1 MLPPLRTPALERND
15 RAPDGGVTVFGES
28 APFQVGRHRHPVWKV
43 VLPLGGHAWL
53 RPDTGASVT
62 AAGLIVPPEFAHTCG
77 VTSGYVALF
86 IDPTLI
92 RPGLGPVALEPAT
105 VRRLHAALSSTLPS
119 TLSSAATDDRA
130 ERAAN
135 GLPAGPVTR
144 DAAAGFLAG
153 PLALG
158 DAASDFLAELA
169 ARTGAPSLDPRVAY
183 AVRRG
188 LLGEAPAVIAADVGL
203 SMPRLRALV
212 RAAVG
217 VPLVRLRRWGRLRV
231 AVSALPGGSVASA
244 AAEAGFADQAHLA
257 RTARELLGRTP
268 GSLRKYGCGAGSG
281 GVSCIG

>member
-15 RAPDGGVTVFGES
+15 RAPDGGVTVFGEP

-53 RPDTGASVT
+53 RPDAGACVT
-62 AAGLIVPPEFAHTCG
+62 AAGLVVPPEFAHTCG

-92 RPGLGPVALEPAT
+92 RPGLGPVALDTAT
-105 VRRLHAALSSTLPS
+105 VRSLHAALSSA
-119 TLSSAATDDRA
+119 LSSAPSSADDRA
-130 ERAAN
+130 ERATT
-135 GLPAGPVTR
+135 GLPAGPV
-144 DAAAGFLAG
+144 
-153 PLALG
+153 ALG
-158 DAASDFLAELA
+158 DAGSDFLAELA
-169 ARTGAPSLDPRVAY
+169 ARAGASVPTLDSRVAH

-188 LLGEAPAVIAADVGL
+188 LLGEAPAAIAADVGL

-217 VPLVRLRRWGRLRV
+217 VPLVRLRRWGRLRA
-231 AVSALPGGSVASA
+231 AVSALPGTSVASA

-268 GSLRKYGCGAGSG
+268 ASLRKFGCGAGSG